1 MSNGLHFDYLGCI
14 KTHKQP
20 IWLMVVNEGVLSV
33 EETHFHIMEIIECFI
48 KLMCQYES
56 QMGSCI
62 NSGPKGTV
70 I

>member
-1 MSNGLHFDYLGCI
+1 
-14 KTHKQP
+14 
-20 IWLMVVNEGVLSV
+20 MVVNEGVFLI
-33 EETHFHIMEIIECFI
+33 EDTHFHSLEIIECFI

-56 QMGSCI
+56 QMGSFI